1 MPPWGMT
8 DDHSPSVPTQPYTE
22 TKSDGVS
29 GDDPVYQPPSNA
41 EESDLL
47 DAAVDGTSASHY
59 GANDPALYED
69 TSGSEKSGGDS

>member
-1 MPPWGMT
+1 MS
-8 DDHSPSVPTQPYTE
+8 DDKTPNVPDRPYTE

-29 GDDPVYQPPSNA
+29 HDDPVYQPPASA

-59 GANDPALYED
+59 GANDPALYEE
-69 TSGSEKSGGDS
+69 TNGGESGGDNDDER

>member
-1 MPPWGMT
+1 MS
-8 DDHSPSVPTQPYTE
+8 DDKTPAVPDRPYTE
-22 TKSDGVS
+22 TKSDGVPH
-29 GDDPVYQPPSNA
+29 DDPVYQPPANA

-69 TSGSEKSGGDS
+69 TAQDSGGDR

>member
-1 MPPWGMT
+1 MT
-8 DDHSPSVPTQPYTE
+8 DDNTPNVPTQPYTE
-22 TKSDGVS
+22 TKSEGVS
-29 GDDPVYQPPSNA
+29 HDDPVYQPPQNA

-69 TSGSEKSGGDS
+69 TSGENSGSGGNS

>member
-1 MPPWGMT
+1 MT
-8 DDHSPSVPTQPYTE
+8 DDQTPSVPTQPYTE

-29 GDDPVYQPPSNA
+29 GEDPVYQPPAGA

-69 TSGSEKSGGDS
+69 TSGEESGEGS